1 MAQEYSISSG
11 ILDKYQGSDT
21 TLVVPEGV
29 TEIAA
34 NVFSAAWNT
43 ENVHMISKLYFRKA

>member
-29 TEIAA
+29 TETSCRCRFCRATLGEQA
-34 NVFSAAWNT
+34 TAVD
-43 ENVHMISKLYFRKA
+43 